1 MQIQQIS
8 IHEIVPYENNARFND
23 EAVDYVKNSIKEFG
37 FQQPIVVDKDN
48 VIIAGHTRYKAA
60 REIGMKTVPTIV
72 ADDLTEEQVKAY
84 RLADN
89 KTGEIAEWD
98 FDKLL
103 IELKDLELNSELD
116 MADFGFLEQDETKT
130 MAEKIKENPMNSNLF
145 DTFLVPPF
153 SVLDT
158 TRSLWLERKNL
169 WKNIGIK
176 SELGRDDE
184 LTFSKNLTSES
195 LSGTSIFD
203 PVLTELIYR
212 WFMPDEDKG
221 TNVVD
226 PFAGGSVRGIVAAM
240 FKKNYTGID
249 LRKEQIE
256 ANYNNAEELGFGG
269 QINWINDNSLN
280 IDEHVQDESQDLLI
294 ACPPYLD
301 LEVYSDNPDDLSN
314 MDTDDFFEV
323 YKEILKKAMKKLKD
337 NRFAVIV
344 VSDVRGKD
352 GMYRDLTGETK
363 QAMIESGAGFYNDI
377 ILLNSVG
384 SGAMRARKTMAQRKT
399 TRRHQNVLV
408 FFKGNQKNIKNDFT
422 PISDIEDA
430 LANYSEE

>member
-1 MQIQQIS
+1 MQIQQMS

-72 ADDLTEEQVKAY
+72 AADLTEEQVKAY

-116 MADFGFLEQDETKT
+116 MADFGFLEQDEPKSLS
-130 MAEKIKENPMNSNLF
+130 EKIKENPIGSNLF
-145 DTFLVPPF
+145 DTFLIPPF

-158 TRSLWLERKNL
+158 VKSVWLERKRTWL
-169 WKNIGIK
+169 DLGIK
-176 SELGRDDE
+176 SEVGRE
-184 LTFSKNLTSES
+184 ENLTFDKNISDNM
-195 LSGTSIFD
+195 SGTSIFD

-221 TNVVD
+221 TNVID

-240 FKKNYTGID
+240 YKKNYTGID

-256 ANYNNAEELGFGG
+256 ANYANAEELGFGG

-280 IDEHVQDESQDLLI
+280 VDEHVQDESQDLLI

-314 MDTDDFFEV
+314 MDTDDFFDV
-323 YKEILKKAMKKLKD
+323 YKDILKKTMKTLKN

-363 QAMIESGAGFYNDI
+363 KAMAESGAGFYNDI
-377 ILLNSVG
+377 ILVNSVG
-384 SGAMRARKTMAQRKT
+384 SGSMRARKTMTQRKT

-430 LANYSEE
+430 LENYSE